1 MKIAIIGAGLS
12 GLYSAWLLQK
22 HNNVVL
28 YEKGKEIGGRIKMVK
43 FAGRDVIAGAG
54 IGRYKTDKLLYGL
67 CEALGVE
74 THRYTSEVSY
84 SPGINVE
91 FDVWDV
97 VHYLRGKVQKG
108 TRYEMTFKEFAI
120 QELGKVD
127 YNKFVLYVG
136 ETDFED
142 EDVMDVLYGYGFE
155 FMTSGMEGFSIDWKG
170 LLKAF
175 RRELGKGC
183 IRLNTEVHEI
193 NRRGKYYVVEGEE
206 YDKVIIATAIS
217 SVKMLLGP
225 RFERDYDNIGCQSF
239 VRLYVQLDMPLDIA
253 TRLVIT
259 RQPFQ
264 KIIAIDPKA
273 CIYMISYCDNNMA
286 DKWERTDRQ
295 KYKEI
300 VEKGI
305 CKLFGGQKVEV
316 KKSKLIY
323 WKCGTHYFK
332 PLLRGY
338 RDREVYLSKVQN
350 PMKDVYVVG
359 EAFSHEQ
366 GWCEGA
372 LQSVHNIEGSILSHV
387 YP

>member
-12 GLYSAWLLQK
+12 GLYSAWLLQN
-22 HNNVVL
+22 HNNVVVI
-28 YEKGKEIGGRIKMVK
+28 YEKGEEIGGRIKMVK
-43 FAGRDVIAGAG
+43 FAGRDVVAGAG
-54 IGRYKTDKLLYGL
+54 IGRYETDKLLYGL
-67 CEALGVE
+67 CEKLGVE
-74 THRYTSEVSY
+74 TRRYTSEVSY
-84 SPGINVE
+84 SPGIDVE

-97 VHYLRGKVQKG
+97 VRYLRGKVQEG

-136 ETDFED
+136 ETDFEE
-142 EDVMDVLYGYGFE
+142 EDVIDVLYGYGFE
-155 FMTSGMEGFSIDWKG
+155 FMTNGMEGFTIDWKG
-170 LLKAF
+170 LLDAF
-175 RRELGKGC
+175 RRELGGGRC
-183 IRLNTEVHEI
+183 TIRLNTEVSEI
-193 NRRGKYYVVEGEE
+193 SRQGEYYIVNDEK

-217 SVKMLLGP
+217 SVKMLLP
-225 RFERDYDNIGCQSF
+225 QFEKEYDNIACQSF
-239 VRLYVQLDMPLDIA
+239 VRLYVQLNVPLDIA

-273 CIYMISYCDNNMA
+273 CIYMISYCDNKMA
-286 DKWERTDRQ
+286 DKWERTDRK
-295 KYKEI
+295 KYKDI

-316 KKSKLIY
+316 KKSKVIY
-323 WKCGTHYFK
+323 WECGTHYFK

-338 RDREVYLSKVQN
+338 GDRDEYLANVQH
-350 PMKDVYVVG
+350 PMEDVYVVG

-372 LQSVHNIEGSILSHV
+372 LQSVENIRLFQG
-387 YP
+387 